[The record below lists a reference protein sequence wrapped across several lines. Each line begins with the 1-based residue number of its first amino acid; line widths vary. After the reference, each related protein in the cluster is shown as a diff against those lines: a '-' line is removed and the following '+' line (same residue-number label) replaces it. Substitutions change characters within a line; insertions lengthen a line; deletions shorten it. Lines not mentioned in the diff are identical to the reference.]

1 MLQYC
6 IIFVRPFSRTRSS
19 AHKVKVV
26 SRCGFPVVSF
36 VLIQCT
42 QSGFAEVTPCG
53 RPCARVPSAGDPACT
68 ACARARAVRGGGPEV
83 THIAYSR
90 TLTGT
95 KHDDATHHAKE
106 TSDRPTGERASLEGA
121 AACVSGHAGRLLAR
135 CHPDHT
141 MQTHPK

>member
-1 MLQYC
+1 MGSL
-6 IIFVRPFSRTRSS
+6 SS
-19 AHKVKVV
+19 
-26 SRCGFPVVSF
+26 SF
-36 VLIQCT
+36 VLIPCT

-135 CHPDHT
+135 CHPDRT
-141 MQTHPK
+141 MQTHLK